1 MTLMSSIWV
10 NLNPVTNSTQN
21 NYADPW
27 QIPPY
32 CLEGKLDF
40 EPYVEAVFFSLITRK
55 ISFTSLGICFNL
67 FLYTAVWKGK
77 ENFK

>member
-1 MTLMSSIWV
+1 MTLISSIWV
-10 NLNPVTNSTQN
+10 NLNPVTNSTQSK
-21 NYADPW
+21 YADPE

-40 EPYVEAVFFSLITRK
+40 EPYVEAVYFSLITRK
-55 ISFTSLGICFNL
+55 ISFTSIGACFNL
-67 FLYTAVWKGK
+67 FLYTAVWKEK